1 MSAMFWMFFRMPL
14 SSFRGVSGSVVGA
27 GGGVGRRDTGRSVG
41 ASEKDGRTKVDGCRS
56 EGDSGGGNGGGG
68 GGGGGGAGGRVG
80 VVFSV
85 GVG

>member
-1 MSAMFWMFFRMPL
+1 MAR
-14 SSFRGVSGSVVGA
+14 A

-41 ASEKDGRTKVDGCRS
+41 ASKRDGRTKVDGCRS

-68 GGGGGGAGGRVG
+68 GGGGGGGSGGGGGGRVG